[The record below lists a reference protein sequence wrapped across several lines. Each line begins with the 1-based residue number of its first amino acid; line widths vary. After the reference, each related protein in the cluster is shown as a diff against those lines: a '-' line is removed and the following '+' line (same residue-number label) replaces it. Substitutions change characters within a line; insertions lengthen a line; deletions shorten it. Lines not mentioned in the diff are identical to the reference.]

1 MDATKQS
8 IMRYLLRQ
16 GWKQQTSRDGALT
29 RFGGAEGDGSP
40 PVNIF
45 FSTESGG
52 ADADKAE
59 LAAALETIR
68 QVYGL
73 SESALRAM
81 LASLSYDKILA
92 TVPDDYLRHESIE
105 LRAARSYLNGMKG
118 IIAASATTVIT
129 GERSFRRT
137 VKEAKEFA
145 DGCRFAHT
153 FKGSFGL
160 AIESPVGL
168 NNQTLMPFVEPE
180 LPLGRKTLRRIAV
193 GLESLKA
200 AYAQDDLG
208 PILSAPDGLNA
219 NMCNE
224 LVGIIEGTGIPRIE
238 LSFILSPEWEPEAPL
253 PAPFKIERRYRDILK
268 DASARLA
275 KDDTEADVSI
285 FGRIVNLHAAGNPSD
300 LMDDDADRI
309 IQVNWD
315 SPDLGMVKVSVS
327 LDPARYLVAVEAH
340 RQGRPITIQGKL
352 RRKGRQWSLQDPGD
366 LAVVTI

>member
-1 MDATKQS
+1 MVATKQS
-8 IMRYLLRQ
+8 IMRYLVRK

-29 RFGGAEGDGSP
+29 RFVHADDANS

-52 ADADKAE
+52 TDADHAE

-68 QVYGL
+68 QVYDL

-105 LRAARSYLNGMKG
+105 LRTARSYLNGMKG

-168 NNQTLMPFVEPE
+168 NNQTVMPFVEPE

-193 GLESLKA
+193 GLDSLKE
-200 AYAQDDLG
+200 AYAQDDLK
-208 PILSAPDGLNA
+208 PILSAPEGLNA

-238 LSFILSPEWEPEAPL
+238 LSFVLSPEWEPEAPP
-253 PAPFKIERRYRDILK
+253 PAPFKIESRYRDILK

-275 KDDTEADVSI
+275 MDDTEADVSI
-285 FGRIVNLHAAGNPSD
+285 FGRIVNLHAAGDPSD

-327 LDPARYLVAVEAH
+327 LDPPRYLVAVEAH
-340 RQGRPITIQGKL
+340 RQGRPVTIQGKL
-352 RRKGRQWSLQDPGD
+352 RRKGRSWSLQDSGH
-366 LAVVTI
+366 LTVVTI